1 MPIQRKNKKTGKQV
15 WFGRITTPTGKR
27 KERKCKNKK
36 EALDWEALMR
46 QKLKECCKTPT
57 LTISLHSLAIR
68 HLEAQEAKGISK
80 RWFQDKKLVLKE
92 LLNAPGVQPLK
103 PASNLDHETVRKFLD
118 RISKTK
124 TGARAN
130 RYLRHIKRM
139 WAWGKKAGLVFGDCP
154 WDVERYKETRKPRY
168 VPPEDDFWEVYD
180 IADQVPDGSTHV
192 TGVYQY
198 EPHRKTL
205 LLAYLHTAAR
215 KSEVL
220 NLKKEDLDFSARKIR
235 LWTAKREGGVEYD
248 WIPMTG
254 ILCEELQAHLERQKQ
269 SFPFAEHVFVNPK
282 TGKPYSSV
290 NKMMD
295 RMCERAGVKPF
306 GFHAIRHLTASI
318 LDSKMVPM
326 ADIQAILRHKS
337 PIVTANYVHS
347 IRGARVELDKV
358 FGTGKV
364 IQLKDM
370 KKACSG
376 EQA

>member
-1 MPIQRKNKKTGKQV
+1 MPIQRKNKKTGKQE
-15 WFGRITTPTGKR
+15 WFGRITLPTGKR

-36 EALDWEALMR
+36 EALDWEALIR
-46 QKLKECCKTPT
+46 RKLTESSKTPT
-57 LTISLHSLAIR
+57 HAISLHSLATR

-80 RWFQDKKLVLKE
+80 RWFQDKKLVIKA

-103 PASNLDHETVRKFLD
+103 PAMNLDHETVRKFLD
-118 RISKTK
+118 TISKEK
-124 TGARAN
+124 SGSRAN

-139 WAWGKKAGLVFGDCP
+139 WAWGKKAGLISGECP
-154 WDVERYKETRKPRY
+154 WDVEKYKEKRNPRY
-168 VPPEDDFWEVYD
+168 VPPEDDFWKVYEF
-180 IADQVPDGSTHV
+180 ADQVPNGGTHV
-192 TGVYQY
+192 SGKYNL
-198 EPHRKTL
+198 EPHRKPL
-205 LLAYLHTAAR
+205 LLTYLHTAAR

-220 NLKKEDLDFSARKIR
+220 DLKKEDLDFSARKIR
-235 LWTAKREGGVEYD
+235 LWTAKRDGGMEYD

-269 SFPFAEHVFVNPK
+269 TFPFAEHVFINPK
-282 TGKPYSSV
+282 TGRKYSSV

-295 RMCERAGVKPF
+295 RMCDRAEVKRF

-337 PIVTANYVHS
+337 MVVTANYVHS

-364 IQLKDM
+364 IQLEDM